1 MYEMELE
8 EAIRYIH
15 ENPEVY
21 LTPTGKK
28 GGGYICPICGSGS
41 GPHKTGIVSDKTE
54 MWKFTCF
61 AGDCFKK
68 SDIINIIGLK
78 EHLDNKAALFR
89 AFDIYGIELKKSVK
103 SPQKQIEPQ
112 KRGEK
117 MEETEALAKIEEARI
132 IEDIKSSEEKLWQAE
147 DYLRSRGISLKTAM
161 RAKCG
166 CIMNWHHPKV
176 REKYGMKPQFEGT
189 PRLIIPTSEKSY
201 TAVDMRAIE
210 EIPEEER
217 KWRKQKAGEAKIFQL
232 KAIEEME
239 SPIFIVEGEFDAL
252 SIEEIG
258 YKAVALGSTS
268 MVERFISDL
277 KEIEIKPKYP
287 FIVSL
292 DNDEAGKKAAEKLLS
307 MLRESDYEAYIVNIS
322 GEYKDANEVLTN
334 DKTFFIKRMSEVA
347 ENPKIES
354 LTKERNE
361 ESNMGKVESLLS
373 MLRASRKPIS
383 TGFEKLDKS
392 LDGGLYAPGL
402 YIIAGGTSVGKTA
415 LMQQIAY
422 NLAANKQD
430 IIYFSL
436 EMSIQ
441 DLFYRDLSR
450 LSYLNGVGQSVHE
463 IIQTQGAKITEKI
476 ISDYKSAA
484 SHIFT
489 HAALSE
495 ITVEYIEKTAKNH
508 VQRLEEKPVIFVDYL
523 QILEPTNPRGTDKQ
537 IVDHSIKSLNILS
550 RSLEIPIVVAASLNR
565 SGYSEEVTFQ
575 ALKESGALEY
585 TGDIVIGLQ
594 FQATAKIS
602 ENSKNVAERS
612 KKLAEERNKP
622 IRKMEAVILKH
633 RNGKIGSKTFFD
645 YIPKYNIYKEGLPDK
660 NSLDSLQLSLLQDT
674 ISKQD
679 ESMNSPV
686 ITKRTL
692 K

>member
-15 ENPEVY
+15 ENPQMY
-21 LTPTGKK
+21 LTPTGKT

-41 GPHKTGIVSDKTE
+41 GPHKTGIQSEKGE
-54 MWKFTCF
+54 SWKFTCF
-61 AGDCFKK
+61 ANGCFPPK
-68 SDIINIIGLK
+68 SDIINIIAVQ
-78 EHLDNKAALFR
+78 EHLDNRQALFR
-89 AFDIYGIELKKSVK
+89 AFEIYGITLKKNSNYAPTTPRREKILEK
-103 SPQKQIEPQ
+103 SEDKEVTQI
-112 KRGEK
+112 K
-117 MEETEALAKIEEARI
+117 A
-132 IEDIKSSEEKLWQAE
+132 DIKNSLENLWQAE

-161 RAKCG
+161 KAKCG

-176 REKYGMKPQFEGT
+176 REKYGMKPPFEGS
-189 PRLIIPTSEKSY
+189 PRFIISTGEKSY

-210 EIPEEER
+210 EIPQEE
-217 KWRKQKAGEAKIFQL
+217 KQFRKQKAGEAKIY
-232 KAIEEME
+232 KIKEIEEMN

-252 SIEEIG
+252 SVEEIG

-268 MVERFISDL
+268 MVERFLSDL

-287 FIVSL
+287 FVVSL
-292 DNDEAGKKAAEKLLS
+292 DNDKAGQNAAEKLLTE
-307 MLRESDYEAYIVNIS
+307 LREANYEAYIANIS
-322 GEYKDANEVLTN
+322 GEYKDANEALMS
-334 DKTFFIKRMSEVA
+334 DKTFFAKILTEVA
-347 ENPKIES
+347 ENPRIES
-354 LTKERNE
+354 LTRERNE

-373 MLRASRKPIS
+373 MLRTSRKPIS
-383 TGFEKLDKS
+383 TGFEKLDVS

-422 NLAANKQD
+422 NLAVNKQD

-450 LSYLNGVGQSVHE
+450 LSYINGVGQSVHE
-463 IIQTQGAKITEKI
+463 IIQTQGARITEKI

-495 ITVEYIEKTAKNH
+495 TTVEYIEKTATNH
-508 VQRLEEKPVIFVDYL
+508 VQRLEEKPVLFVDYL

-602 ENSKNVAERS
+602 ETARNVAEKS

-633 RNGKIGSKTFFD
+633 RNGKTGSKTYFD
-645 YIPKYNIYKEGLPDK
+645 YVPKYNIYKEGVPDK
-660 NSLDSLQLSLLQDT
+660 NALESLQMSLLQDA
-674 ISKQD
+674 ILKSE
-679 ESMNSPV
+679 ESP
-686 ITKRTL
+686 IPPEIKKRVL

>member
-1 MYEMELE
+1 M
-8 EAIRYIH
+8 
-15 ENPEVY
+15 
-21 LTPTGKK
+21 
-28 GGGYICPICGSGS
+28 
-41 GPHKTGIVSDKTE
+41 
-54 MWKFTCF
+54 
-61 AGDCFKK
+61 
-68 SDIINIIGLK
+68 
-78 EHLDNKAALFR
+78 
-89 AFDIYGIELKKSVK
+89 
-103 SPQKQIEPQ
+103 
-112 KRGEK
+112 
-117 MEETEALAKIEEARI
+117 
-132 IEDIKSSEEKLWQAE
+132 
-147 DYLRSRGISLKTAM
+147 
-161 RAKCG
+161 
-166 CIMNWHHPKV
+166 
-176 REKYGMKPQFEGT
+176 
-189 PRLIIPTSEKSY
+189 IIPTSEESY
-201 TAVDMRAIE
+201 LARDIRALE
-210 EIPEEER
+210 EISQEEQIYI
-217 KWRKQKAGEAKIFQL
+217 KQKAGNAKIL
-232 KAIEEME
+232 NIESVTTTK
-239 SPIFIVEGEFDAL
+239 SPIFIVEGEFDL
-252 SIEEIG
+252 MSIEEFG
-258 YKAVALGSTS
+258 YTSIALGSTT
-268 MVERFISDL
+268 M
-277 KEIEIKPKYP
+277 IEHLVTELQESQVKVNQP
-287 FIVSL
+287 FVITL
-292 DNDEAGKKAAEKLLS
+292 DNDKAGQNAAEKLLTA
-307 MLRESDYEAYIVNIS
+307 LRESNYEAYIANIS
-322 GEYKDANEVLTN
+322 GEYKDANEALTK
-334 DKTFFIKRMSEVA
+334 DKTFFAKRLSEVA
-347 ENPKIES
+347 ANPKIES
-354 LTKERNE
+354 LIKERNE

-373 MLRASRKPIS
+373 MLRTSRKPIS
-383 TGFEKLDKS
+383 TGFETLDAS

-422 NLAANKQD
+422 NLAENKQD

-463 IIQTQGAKITEKI
+463 IIQTQGARITEKI

-495 ITVEYIEKTAKNH
+495 ITVEYIEKTATNH
-508 VQRLEEKPVIFVDYL
+508 VKRLEEKPVLFVDYL

-594 FQATAKIS
+594 FQAMARIS
-602 ENSKNVAERS
+602 ETSKNVAERS

-645 YIPKYNIYKEGLPDK
+645 YVPKYNIYKEGLPDK
-660 NSLDSLQLSLLQDT
+660 SGLDSLQMKLLQDA
-674 ISKQD
+674 ISKP
-679 ESMNSPV
+679 EEVKNPPI

>member
-1 MYEMELE
+1 
-8 EAIRYIH
+8 
-15 ENPEVY
+15 
-21 LTPTGKK
+21 
-28 GGGYICPICGSGS
+28 
-41 GPHKTGIVSDKTE
+41 
-54 MWKFTCF
+54 
-61 AGDCFKK
+61 
-68 SDIINIIGLK
+68 
-78 EHLDNKAALFR
+78 
-89 AFDIYGIELKKSVK
+89 
-103 SPQKQIEPQ
+103 
-112 KRGEK
+112 
-117 MEETEALAKIEEARI
+117 
-132 IEDIKSSEEKLWQAE
+132 
-147 DYLRSRGISLKTAM
+147 M
-161 RAKCG
+161 R
-166 CIMNWHHPKV
+166 
-176 REKYGMKPQFEGT
+176 T
-189 PRLIIPTSEKSY
+189 
-201 TAVDMRAIE
+201 
-210 EIPEEER
+210 
-217 KWRKQKAGEAKIFQL
+217 
-232 KAIEEME
+232 
-239 SPIFIVEGEFDAL
+239 
-252 SIEEIG
+252 
-258 YKAVALGSTS
+258 
-268 MVERFISDL
+268 
-277 KEIEIKPKYP
+277 
-287 FIVSL
+287 
-292 DNDEAGKKAAEKLLS
+292 
-307 MLRESDYEAYIVNIS
+307 
-322 GEYKDANEVLTN
+322 
-334 DKTFFIKRMSEVA
+334 
-347 ENPKIES
+347 
-354 LTKERNE
+354 
-361 ESNMGKVESLLS
+361 
-373 MLRASRKPIS
+373 SRKPIS
-383 TGFEKLDKS
+383 TGCKKLDTS

-422 NLAANKQD
+422 NLAASKQD

-450 LSYLNGVGQSVHE
+450 LSYLNGEGQSVHE

-495 ITVEYIEKTAKNH
+495 ITVEYIEKTATNH
-508 VQRLEEKPVIFVDYL
+508 VKRLEEKPVLFVDYL

-660 NSLDSLQLSLLQDT
+660 NSLDSLQLSLLQDA
-674 ISKQD
+674 ISKPD
-679 ESMNSPV
+679 ELTNLPV

>member
-1 MYEMELE
+1 MELE

-15 ENPEVY
+15 ENPQVY

-41 GPHKTGIVSDKTE
+41 GPHKTGIISDKTE
-54 MWKFTCF
+54 TWKFTCF
-61 AGDCFKK
+61 AGDCFRK

-78 EHLDNKAALFR
+78 EKLDNKEALFR
-89 AFDIYGIELKKSVK
+89 AFEIYGIELKKSVQ
-103 SPQKQIEPQ
+103 SPQKQVEPQ

-117 MEETEALAKIEEARI
+117 MEETEALEKIEEARI
-132 IEDIKSSEEKLWQAE
+132 IEDIKLAEENLWQAE

-161 RAKCG
+161 KAKCG
-166 CIMNWHHPKV
+166 CIMNWYHPKV
-176 REKYGMKPQFEGT
+176 REKYGMKPPFEGS
-189 PRLIIPTSEKSY
+189 PRLIIPTGEKNY
-201 TAVDMRAIE
+201 AAVDMRAIE
-210 EIPEEER
+210 EISQEER
-217 KWRKQKAGEAKIFQL
+217 QWRKQKAGEAKIFNIEVL
-232 KAIEEME
+232 EKAE

-258 YKAVALGSTS
+258 YEAIALGSTS
-268 MVERFISDL
+268 MVERFVSNLD
-277 KEIEIKPKYP
+277 EMGTKPKYP
-287 FIVSL
+287 FVISL
-292 DNDEAGKKAAEKLLS
+292 DNDEAGQRATEKLLS
-307 MLRESDYEAYIVNIS
+307 ILRESDYEAYIANIS
-322 GEYKDANEVLTN
+322 GKYKDANEALTK
-334 DKTFFIKRMSEVA
+334 DKTFFIKKLSEVA
-347 ENPKIES
+347 ANPKIES

-361 ESNMGKVESLLS
+361 GSNMGKVESLLS
-373 MLRASRKPIS
+373 MMRTSRKPIS
-383 TGFEKLDKS
+383 TGFKKLDTS

-422 NLAANKQD
+422 NLAASKQD

-450 LSYLNGVGQSVHE
+450 LSYLNGEGQSVHE

-495 ITVEYIEKTAKNH
+495 ITVEYIEKTATNH
-508 VQRLEEKPVIFVDYL
+508 VKRLEEKPVLFVDYL

-660 NSLDSLQLSLLQDT
+660 NSLDSLQLSLLQDA
-674 ISKQD
+674 ISKPD
-679 ESMNSPV
+679 ELTNLPV

>member
-1 MYEMELE
+1 M
-8 EAIRYIH
+8 
-15 ENPEVY
+15 Y
-21 LTPTGKK
+21 LTPTGKT

-41 GPHKTGIVSDKTE
+41 GPHKTGIQSEKGE
-54 MWKFTCF
+54 SWKFTCF
-61 AGDCFKK
+61 ANGCFPPK
-68 SDIINIIGLK
+68 SDIINIIAVQ
-78 EHLDNKAALFR
+78 EHLDNRQALFR
-89 AFDIYGIELKKSVK
+89 AFEIYGITLKKNSNYVPNSPRCEKILEK
-103 SPQKQIEPQ
+103 SEDKEVTQI
-112 KRGEK
+112 K
-117 MEETEALAKIEEARI
+117 A
-132 IEDIKSSEEKLWQAE
+132 DIKNSLENLWQAE
-147 DYLRSRGISLKTAM
+147 DYLRSRGISVKTAT
-161 RAKCG
+161 KFNCG
-166 CIMNWHHPKV
+166 FLSNWYHPKV
-176 REKYGMKPQFEGT
+176 LEKFNGKPPFVGS
-189 PRLIIPTSEKSY
+189 PRLIIPTSEESY
-201 TAVDMRAIE
+201 LARDIRPLE
-210 EIPEEER
+210 EISQEEQIYI
-217 KWRKQKAGEAKIFQL
+217 KQKAGNAKIL
-232 KAIEEME
+232 NIESIATAK
-239 SPIFIVEGEFDAL
+239 SPIFIVEGEFDL
-252 SIEEIG
+252 MSIEEFG
-258 YKAVALGSTS
+258 YTSIALGSTA
-268 MVERFISDL
+268 MIEHLVTELQERQV
-277 KEIEIKPKYP
+277 KVNQP
-287 FIVSL
+287 FVITL
-292 DNDEAGKKAAEKLLS
+292 DNDKAGQNAAEKLLTA
-307 MLRESDYEAYIVNIS
+307 LRESNYEAYIANIS
-322 GEYKDANEVLTN
+322 GEYKDANEALTK
-334 DKTFFIKRMSEVA
+334 DKTFFAKRLSEVA
-347 ENPKIES
+347 ANPKIES
-354 LTKERNE
+354 LTRERNE

-373 MLRASRKPIS
+373 MLRTSRKPIS
-383 TGFEKLDKS
+383 TGFETLDAS

-422 NLAANKQD
+422 NLAENKQD

-463 IIQTQGAKITEKI
+463 IIQTQGARITEKI

-495 ITVEYIEKTAKNH
+495 ITVEYIEKTATNH
-508 VQRLEEKPVIFVDYL
+508 VKRLEEKPVLFVDYL

-594 FQATAKIS
+594 FQAMARIS
-602 ENSKNVAERS
+602 ETSKNVAERS

-645 YIPKYNIYKEGLPDK
+645 YVPKYNIYKEGLPDK
-660 NSLDSLQLSLLQDT
+660 SGLDSLQMKLLQDA
-674 ISKQD
+674 ISKPE
-679 ESMNSPV
+679 ESTNPPI

>member
-1 MYEMELE
+1 M
-8 EAIRYIH
+8 
-15 ENPEVY
+15 Y
-21 LTPTGKK
+21 LTPTGKT

-41 GPHKTGIVSDKTE
+41 GPHKTGIQSEKGE
-54 MWKFTCF
+54 SWKFTCF
-61 AGDCFKK
+61 ANGCFPPK
-68 SDIINIIGLK
+68 SDIINIIAVQ
-78 EHLDNKAALFR
+78 EHLDNRQALFR
-89 AFDIYGIELKKSVK
+89 AFEIYGITLKKK
-103 SPQKQIEPQ
+103 SNYVPNSPRREKILEKSEDKEVTQI
-112 KRGEK
+112 K
-117 MEETEALAKIEEARI
+117 A
-132 IEDIKSSEEKLWQAE
+132 DIKNSLENLWQAE
-147 DYLRSRGISLKTAM
+147 DYLRSRGISVKTAV
-161 RAKCG
+161 KFNCG
-166 CIMNWHHPKV
+166 FLSNWYHPKV
-176 REKYGMKPQFEGT
+176 LEKFNGKPPFVGS
-189 PRLIIPTSEKSY
+189 PRLIIPTSEESY
-201 TAVDMRAIE
+201 LARDIRALE
-210 EIPEEER
+210 EISQEEQIYI
-217 KWRKQKAGEAKIFQL
+217 KQKAGNAKIL
-232 KAIEEME
+232 NIESVTTAK
-239 SPIFIVEGEFDAL
+239 SPIFIVEGEFDL
-252 SIEEIG
+252 MSIEEFG
-258 YKAVALGSTS
+258 YTSIALGSTT
-268 MVERFISDL
+268 MIEHLVTELQERQV
-277 KEIEIKPKYP
+277 KVNQP
-287 FIVSL
+287 FLITL
-292 DNDEAGKKAAEKLLS
+292 DNDKAGQNAAEKLLTA
-307 MLRESDYEAYIVNIS
+307 LRESNYEAYIANIS
-322 GEYKDANEVLTN
+322 GEYKDANEALTKE
-334 DKTFFIKRMSEVA
+334 KTFFAKRLSEVA
-347 ENPKIES
+347 ANPKIES

-373 MLRASRKPIS
+373 MLRTSRKPIS
-383 TGFEKLDKS
+383 TGFETLDAS

-422 NLAANKQD
+422 NLAENKQD

-463 IIQTQGAKITEKI
+463 IIQTQGARITEKI

-495 ITVEYIEKTAKNH
+495 ITVEYIEKTATNH
-508 VQRLEEKPVIFVDYL
+508 VKRLEEKPVLFVDYL

-594 FQATAKIS
+594 FQAMARIS
-602 ENSKNVAERS
+602 ETSKNVAERS

-645 YIPKYNIYKEGLPDK
+645 YVPKYNMYKEGLPDK
-660 NSLDSLQLSLLQDT
+660 SGLDSLQMKLLQDA
-674 ISKQD
+674 ISKP
-679 ESMNSPV
+679 EEVKNPPI